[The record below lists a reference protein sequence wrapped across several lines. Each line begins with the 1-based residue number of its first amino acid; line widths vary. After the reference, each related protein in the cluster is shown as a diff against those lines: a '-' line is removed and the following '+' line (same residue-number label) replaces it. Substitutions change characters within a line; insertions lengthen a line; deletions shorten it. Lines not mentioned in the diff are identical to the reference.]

1 MKANRFDC
9 SLFDWNYF
17 YSYYFLPLS
26 FIFFFFLHFN
36 SFLFQSSVILSFYY
50 FTYIMIL
57 LHFIFPQATHAVV
70 IGELCAL
77 SCIYFCGFVLLYK
90 KRNLLHF
97 LTWKDLRALFKLR
110 LRILRNISSSFSFY
124 RKIVLEVSKILK

>member
-1 MKANRFDC
+1 
-9 SLFDWNYF
+9 
-17 YSYYFLPLS
+17 
-26 FIFFFFLHFN
+26 
-36 SFLFQSSVILSFYY
+36 
-50 FTYIMIL
+50 MIL

-110 LRILRNISSSFSFY
+110 LRILRNIQFFF
-124 RKIVLEVSKILK
+124 VLQKNCTRSIEDSQVSCFKQTL